1 MMHDMMSG
9 MPWGMG
15 LPWLLVILV
24 LVLAAAALLK
34 YLFSR

>member
-9 MPWGMG
+9 MSGTMG
-15 LPWLLVILV
+15 FTFALVVIV

-34 YLFSR
+34 YLSKD